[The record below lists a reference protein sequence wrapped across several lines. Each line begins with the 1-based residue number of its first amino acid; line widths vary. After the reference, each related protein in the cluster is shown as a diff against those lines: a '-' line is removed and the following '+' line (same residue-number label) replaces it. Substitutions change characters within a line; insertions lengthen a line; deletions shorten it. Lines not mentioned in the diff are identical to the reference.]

1 MKQIVEEVAYN
12 YATEKT
18 KFRKDVLKEVD
29 ADNYVLRHSDC
40 IKDFIRGA
48 AWQANQ
54 SPWISIEDRMP
65 EDEQL
70 VLTSSSIYGIKLL
83 VWNDHYNAWDD
94 EDGDD
99 VYCERDKI
107 DAWMPIPE

>member
-1 MKQIVEEVAYN
+1 MKQTVEEA
-12 YATEKT
+12 A
-18 KFRKDVLKEVD
+18 KEY
-29 ADNYVLRHSDC
+29 ADNLYEPTDRGILYRETQ
-40 IKDFIRGA
+40 KDFIAGVE
-48 AWQANQ
+48 WQAMQ
-54 SPWISIEDRMP
+54 SPWISVNKRMP

-83 VWNDHYNAWDD
+83 VWNDHYNVWDD

-107 DAWMPIPE
+107 DTWMPIPE

>member
-1 MKQIVEEVAYN
+1 MNQIEEAGLSYVKDNFDRGCYTTDVEHEEKRMLEAFVA
-12 YATEKT
+12 
-18 KFRKDVLKEVD
+18 
-29 ADNYVLRHSDC
+29 
-40 IKDFIRGA
+40 GA
-48 AWQANQ
+48 EWQAKQ
-54 SPWISIEDRMP
+54 APWISIDERMP

-70 VLTSSSIYGIKLL
+70 VLTSSSIYGVRLL
-83 VWNDHYNAWDD
+83 VWNGHYNVWDD